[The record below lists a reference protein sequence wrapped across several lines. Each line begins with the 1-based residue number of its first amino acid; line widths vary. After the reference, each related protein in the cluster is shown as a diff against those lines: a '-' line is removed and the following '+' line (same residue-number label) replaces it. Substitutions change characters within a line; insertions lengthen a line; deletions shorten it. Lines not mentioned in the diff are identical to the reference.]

1 MNENQ
6 RLINEAV
13 KYWREDWN
21 LFVRDVLGA
30 NLDKEQKE
38 IVSSVQHNKMI
49 AVASGTSRGKDFVAA
64 CCALCFMYLTPT
76 FDERGVLVGNTKIA
90 MTAPTGRQVHNI
102 MTPEIHRLV
111 KSARKRFGWACEGRL
126 VADDI
131 RTNYTEW
138 FLTGFKADDNATEA
152 WSGFHAVNTMFVV
165 TEASGISE
173 TIFNA
178 IEGNLQ
184 GNSRLLLVF
193 NPNTTTGYAAKA
205 MKSSRFKKFRLSSLN
220 AENVVKR
227 KTVIP
232 GQVDYEWVKDKVENW
247 CTLIQKEDFDEG
259 QGDFEFEGLCY
270 RPNDLFRVK
279 VLGLFPK
286 TSEDMLIPLEWCEL
300 AVERWRKLQ
309 EEKFVS
315 KKHPLIG
322 IDVAGMGRDS
332 SCFVPRY
339 GNYVPEIKIHQSGG
353 KADHMKVAGEAT
365 HWLSDAKAK
374 AFIDTIGEGAG
385 VFSRLEELGYKNA
398 YSCKFSEGTKGLHD
412 ITGQYE
418 FANMRA
424 YCYWAV
430 RDWLNPKNGFN
441 PALPPCDELVA
452 ELTEVHWSF
461 QSSGK
466 IIIEAKEDIKSRLKR
481 SPDIADALASTFY
494 PNAKDY
500 SDDSWILQNVL

>member
-1 MNENQ
+1 MTSKNKDNFE
-6 RLINEAV
+6 R
-13 KYWREDWN
+13 WRNDWTA
-21 LFVRDVLGA
+21 FAKEVLHA
-30 NLDKEQKE
+30 NLDEEQKA
-38 IVSSVQHNKMI
+38 ILRAVQYNKMV
-49 AVASGTSRGKDFVAA
+49 AVASGTSRGKDYISAVA
-64 CCALCFMYLTPT
+64 CLCFMYLTPRWNSKK
-76 FDERGVLVGNTKIA
+76 ELIKNTKIA
-90 MTAPTGRQVHNI
+90 MTAPTGRQVTNI
-102 MTPEIHRLV
+102 MIPEITRLFTNAKV
-111 KSARKRFGWACEGRL
+111 LPGRL
-126 VADDI
+126 LADGI
-131 RTNYTEW
+131 RTSNAEW
-138 FLTGFKADDNATEA
+138 FLTGFKASDDDTES

-173 TIFNA
+173 TTFNA

-205 MKSSRFKKFRLSSLN
+205 MKSSRFKKFRLNSLN
-220 AENVVKR
+220 AENVVKKR
-227 KTVIP
+227 NVIP

-259 QGDFEFEGLCY
+259 QGDFEFEGLSY

-300 AVERWRKLQ
+300 AIERWRKLQ
-309 EEKFVS
+309 EEKFLS
-315 KKHPLIG
+315 KKHPLVG
-322 IDVAGMGRDS
+322 VDVAGMGRDS

-374 AFIDTIGEGAG
+374 VFIDTIGEGAG

>member
-1 MNENQ
+1 MTNKNKDSFE
-6 RLINEAV
+6 R
-13 KYWREDWN
+13 WRNDWTA
-21 LFVRDVLGA
+21 FAKEVLRA
-30 NLDKEQKE
+30 NLDEEQKA
-38 IVSSVQHNKMI
+38 ILRAVQHNKMV
-49 AVASGTSRGKDFVAA
+49 AVASGTSRGKDYISAVA
-64 CCALCFMYLTPT
+64 CLCFMYLTPRWNSKK
-76 FDERGVLVGNTKIA
+76 ELIKNTKIA
-90 MTAPTGRQVHNI
+90 MTAPTGRQVTNI
-102 MTPEIHRLV
+102 MIPEITRLFTNAKV
-111 KSARKRFGWACEGRL
+111 LPGRL
-126 VADDI
+126 LADGI
-131 RTNYTEW
+131 RTNNAEW
-138 FLTGFKADDNATEA
+138 FLTGFKASDDDTES
-152 WSGFHAVNTMFVV
+152 WSGFHAVNTMFAV

-173 TIFNA
+173 TTFNA

-193 NPNTTTGYAAKA
+193 NPNVTTGYAAKA
-205 MKSSRFKKFRLSSLN
+205 MKSSRFKKFRLNSLN
-220 AENVVKR
+220 AENVVKKR
-227 KTVIP
+227 NVIP

-441 PALPPCDELVA
+441 PAFPPCDELVA

>member
-1 MNENQ
+1 MKKMRNKNKDYL
-6 RLINEAV
+6 R
-13 KYWREDWN
+13 KWRDDWC
-21 LFVRDVLGA
+21 LFAEQVLHA
-30 NLDKEQKE
+30 KLDEEQKA
-38 IVSSVQHNKMI
+38 ILRAVQKKKMV
-49 AVASGTSRGKDFVAA
+49 AVASGTARGKDYITAVA
-64 CCALCFMYLTPT
+64 CLCFMYLTPRWNSKK
-76 FDERGVLVGNTKIA
+76 ELIKNTKIA
-90 MTAPTGRQVHNI
+90 MTAPTGRQVTNI
-102 MTPEIHRLV
+102 MIPEISRLFRNA
-111 KSARKRFGWACEGRL
+111 KILEGRL
-126 VADDI
+126 LSDGI
-131 RTNYTEW
+131 RTNNAEW
-138 FLTGFKADDNATEA
+138 FLTGFKASDDDTES
-152 WSGFHAVNTMFVV
+152 WSGFHAVNTMFAV

-173 TIFNA
+173 TTFNA

-193 NPNTTTGYAAKA
+193 NPNVTTGYAAKA
-205 MKSSRFKKFRLSSLN
+205 MKSSRFKKFRLNSLN
-220 AENVVKR
+220 AENVVKKR
-227 KTVIP
+227 NVIP

-259 QGDFEFEGLCY
+259 QGDFEFEGLYY

-365 HWLSDAKAK
+365 HWLSNAKAK

>member
-1 MNENQ
+1 MTSKNKDNFE
-6 RLINEAV
+6 R
-13 KYWREDWN
+13 WRNDWTA
-21 LFVRDVLGA
+21 FAKEVLHA
-30 NLDKEQKE
+30 NLDEEQKA
-38 IVSSVQHNKMI
+38 ILRAVQYNKMV
-49 AVASGTSRGKDFVAA
+49 AVASGTSRGKDYISAVA
-64 CCALCFMYLTPT
+64 CLCFMYLTPRWNSKK
-76 FDERGVLVGNTKIA
+76 ELIKNTKIA
-90 MTAPTGRQVHNI
+90 MTAPTGRQVTNI
-102 MTPEIHRLV
+102 MIPEITRLFTNAKV
-111 KSARKRFGWACEGRL
+111 LPGRL
-126 VADDI
+126 LADGI
-131 RTNYTEW
+131 RTSNAEW
-138 FLTGFKADDNATEA
+138 FLTGFKASDDDTES

-173 TIFNA
+173 TTFNA

-205 MKSSRFKKFRLSSLN
+205 MKSSRFKKFRLNSLN
-220 AENVVKR
+220 AENVVKKR
-227 KTVIP
+227 NVIP

-365 HWLSDAKAK
+365 HWLSNAKAK

>member
-1 MNENQ
+1 MRNKNKDYL
-6 RLINEAV
+6 R
-13 KYWREDWN
+13 KWRDDWC
-21 LFVRDVLGA
+21 LFAKQVLHA
-30 NLDKEQKE
+30 KLDNEQKA
-38 IVSSVQHNKMI
+38 ILRAVQHNKMV
-49 AVASGTSRGKDFVAA
+49 AVASGTARGKDYITAVA
-64 CCALCFMYLTPT
+64 CLCFMYLTPRWNKNK
-76 FDERGVLVGNTKIA
+76 ELIKNTKIA
-90 MTAPTGRQVHNI
+90 MTAPTGRQVTNI
-102 MTPEIHRLV
+102 MIPEISRLFRNA
-111 KSARKRFGWACEGRL
+111 KILEGRL
-126 VADDI
+126 LADGI
-131 RTNYTEW
+131 RTNNAEW
-138 FLTGFKADDNATEA
+138 FLTGFKASDDDTES
-152 WSGFHAVNTMFVV
+152 WSGFHAVNTMFAV

-173 TIFNA
+173 TTFNA

-193 NPNTTTGYAAKA
+193 NPNVTTGYAAKA
-205 MKSSRFKKFRLSSLN
+205 MKSSRFKKFRLNSLN
-220 AENVVKR
+220 AENVVKKR
-227 KTVIP
+227 NVIP

-365 HWLSDAKAK
+365 HWLSDVKAK

-441 PALPPCDELVA
+441 PAFPPCDELVA
-452 ELTEVHWSF
+452 ELTEVHWLF

>member
-1 MNENQ
+1 MTNKNKDSFE
-6 RLINEAV
+6 R
-13 KYWREDWN
+13 WRNDWTA
-21 LFVRDVLGA
+21 FAKEVLRA
-30 NLDKEQKE
+30 NLDEEQKA
-38 IVSSVQHNKMI
+38 ILRAVQHNKMV
-49 AVASGTSRGKDFVAA
+49 AVASGTSRGKDYISAVA
-64 CCALCFMYLTPT
+64 CLCFMYLTPRWNSKK
-76 FDERGVLVGNTKIA
+76 ELIKNTKIA
-90 MTAPTGRQVHNI
+90 MTAPTGRQVTNI
-102 MTPEIHRLV
+102 MIPEITRLFMNAKV
-111 KSARKRFGWACEGRL
+111 LPGRL
-126 VADDI
+126 LADGI
-131 RTNYTEW
+131 RTNNAEW
-138 FLTGFKADDNATEA
+138 FLTGFKASDDDTES
-152 WSGFHAVNTMFVV
+152 WSGFHAVNTMFAV

-173 TIFNA
+173 TTFNA

-193 NPNTTTGYAAKA
+193 NPNVTTGYAAKA
-205 MKSSRFKKFRLSSLN
+205 MKSSRFKKFRLNSLN
-220 AENVVKR
+220 AENVVKKR
-227 KTVIP
+227 NVIP

-259 QGDFEFEGLCY
+259 QGDFEFEGLYY

-365 HWLSDAKAK
+365 HWLSNAKAK

>member
-1 MNENQ
+1 MRNKNKDYL
-6 RLINEAV
+6 R
-13 KYWREDWN
+13 KWRDDWC
-21 LFVRDVLGA
+21 LFAKQVLHA
-30 NLDKEQKE
+30 KLDNEQKA
-38 IVSSVQHNKMI
+38 ILRAVQHNKMV
-49 AVASGTSRGKDFVAA
+49 AVASGTARGKDYITAVA
-64 CCALCFMYLTPT
+64 CLCFMYLTPRWNKNK
-76 FDERGVLVGNTKIA
+76 ELIKNTKIA
-90 MTAPTGRQVHNI
+90 MTAPTGRQVTNI
-102 MTPEIHRLV
+102 MIPEISRLFRNA
-111 KSARKRFGWACEGRL
+111 KILEGRL
-126 VADDI
+126 LSDGI
-131 RTNYTEW
+131 RTNNAEW
-138 FLTGFKADDNATEA
+138 FLTGFKASDDDTES
-152 WSGFHAVNTMFVV
+152 WSGFHAVNTMFAV

-173 TIFNA
+173 TTFNA

-193 NPNTTTGYAAKA
+193 NPNVTTGYAAKA
-205 MKSSRFKKFRLSSLN
+205 MKSSRFKKFRLNSLN
-220 AENVVKR
+220 AENVVKKR
-227 KTVIP
+227 NVIP

-259 QGDFEFEGLCY
+259 QGDFEFDGLYY

-300 AVERWRKLQ
+300 AIERWRKLQ

-315 KKHPLIG
+315 KKHPLVG
-322 IDVAGMGRDS
+322 VDVAGMGRDS

-365 HWLSDAKAK
+365 HWLSNAKAK

>member
-1 MNENQ
+1 MGMTNKNKDSFE
-6 RLINEAV
+6 R
-13 KYWREDWN
+13 WRNDWTA
-21 LFVRDVLGA
+21 FAKEVLRA
-30 NLDKEQKE
+30 NLDEEQKA
-38 IVSSVQHNKMI
+38 ILRAVQHNKMV
-49 AVASGTSRGKDFVAA
+49 AVASGTSRGKDYISAVA
-64 CCALCFMYLTPT
+64 CLCFMYLTPRWNSKK
-76 FDERGVLVGNTKIA
+76 ELIKNTKIA
-90 MTAPTGRQVHNI
+90 MTAPTGRQVTNI
-102 MTPEIHRLV
+102 MIPEITRLFTNAKV
-111 KSARKRFGWACEGRL
+111 LPGRL
-126 VADDI
+126 LADGI
-131 RTNYTEW
+131 RTNNAEW
-138 FLTGFKADDNATEA
+138 FLTGFKASDDDTES
-152 WSGFHAVNTMFVV
+152 WSGFHAVNTMFAV

-173 TIFNA
+173 TTFNA

-193 NPNTTTGYAAKA
+193 NPNVTTGYAAKA
-205 MKSSRFKKFRLSSLN
+205 MKSSRFKKFRLNSLN
-220 AENVVKR
+220 AENVVKKR
-227 KTVIP
+227 NVIP

-259 QGDFEFEGLCY
+259 QGDFEFEGLYY

-365 HWLSDAKAK
+365 HWLSNAKAK

>member
-1 MNENQ
+1 MGMTSKNKDNFE
-6 RLINEAV
+6 R
-13 KYWREDWN
+13 WRNDWTA
-21 LFVRDVLGA
+21 FAKEVLHA
-30 NLDKEQKE
+30 NLDEEQKA
-38 IVSSVQHNKMI
+38 ILRAVQYNKMV
-49 AVASGTSRGKDFVAA
+49 AVASGTSRGKDYISAVA
-64 CCALCFMYLTPT
+64 CLCFMYLTPRWNSKK
-76 FDERGVLVGNTKIA
+76 ELIKNTKIA
-90 MTAPTGRQVHNI
+90 MTAPTGRQVTNI
-102 MTPEIHRLV
+102 MIPEITRLFTNAKV
-111 KSARKRFGWACEGRL
+111 LPGRL
-126 VADDI
+126 LADGI
-131 RTNYTEW
+131 RTSNAEW
-138 FLTGFKADDNATEA
+138 FLTGFKASDDDTES

-173 TIFNA
+173 TTFNA

-205 MKSSRFKKFRLSSLN
+205 MKSSRFKKFRLNSLN
-220 AENVVKR
+220 AENVVKKR
-227 KTVIP
+227 NVIP

-259 QGDFEFEGLCY
+259 QGDFEFEGLSY

-300 AVERWRKLQ
+300 AIERWRKLQ
-309 EEKFVS
+309 EEKFLS

>member
-1 MNENQ
+1 MKKMRNKNKDYL
-6 RLINEAV
+6 R
-13 KYWREDWN
+13 KWRDDWC
-21 LFVRDVLGA
+21 LFAKQVLHA
-30 NLDKEQKE
+30 KLDNEQKA
-38 IVSSVQHNKMI
+38 ILRAVQHNKMV
-49 AVASGTSRGKDFVAA
+49 AVASGTARGKDYITAVA
-64 CCALCFMYLTPT
+64 CLCFMYLTPRWNKNK
-76 FDERGVLVGNTKIA
+76 ELIKNTKIA
-90 MTAPTGRQVHNI
+90 MTAPTGRQVTNI
-102 MTPEIHRLV
+102 MIPEISRLFRNA
-111 KSARKRFGWACEGRL
+111 KILEGRL
-126 VADDI
+126 LSDGI
-131 RTNYTEW
+131 RTNNAEW
-138 FLTGFKADDNATEA
+138 FLTGFKASDDDTES
-152 WSGFHAVNTMFVV
+152 WSGFHAVNTMFAV

-173 TIFNA
+173 TTFNA

-193 NPNTTTGYAAKA
+193 NPNVTTGYAAKA
-205 MKSSRFKKFRLSSLN
+205 MKSSRFKKFRLNSLN
-220 AENVVKR
+220 AENVVKKR
-227 KTVIP
+227 NVIP

-259 QGDFEFEGLCY
+259 QGDFEFDGLYY

-300 AVERWRKLQ
+300 AIERWRKLQ

-315 KKHPLIG
+315 KKHPLVG
-322 IDVAGMGRDS
+322 VDVAGMGRDS

-365 HWLSDAKAK
+365 HWLSNAKAK